1 MSLVNV
7 AAKTFFMD
15 LASALSNINWLSIV
29 VAAISAFLI
38 GGIWYGP
45 VFGRAWMKE
54 FGYTEEDIKQR
65 NIPRTFGLSLLL
77 AFFAAFMLDLFIGA
91 TADII
96 YGTMAGFF
104 AGIGWVAAF
113 LGILYLF
120 EMRSAKA
127 FVINGGYCV
136 VSLTLMG
143 LILGAW

>member
-1 MSLVNV
+1 
-7 AAKTFFMD
+7 MD

-65 NIPRTFGLSLLL
+65 SIPRTFGLSLLL

>member
-1 MSLVNV
+1 
-7 AAKTFFMD
+7 MD